1 MTDSCVIEQ
10 HVFQLPTF
18 HSLLTYHAHSA
29 SVTAISISP
38 FPPPLPTPSKP
49 ETSSWLLGT
58 GTSTPL
64 KSPTFSEMPSAAAAA
79 RRVTSQQLHS
89 SPLRHATGKP
99 SQPHV
104 PNVPSN
110 QIYIATASLDG
121 HVCVQSLV
129 DLRDVSLR
137 NFARPVKAVAL
148 SPEFRSDRTYLSGGL
163 AGQLV
168 LTVGAGHGLTTS
180 STTGGVAAVAQA
192 ASGWLGAVG
201 LGSSGS
207 GKDTVLHQ
215 GEGTISCIRW
225 SGSGRFV
232 AWLNETGIKI
242 MRTNLKLDS
251 ASAESQDDAWKRIG
265 HIDRPQ
271 TQEWDEMAGLWQGRA
286 EWIDESALDVDEADA
301 KDGAAKPA
309 DTTPSPAKE
318 MLKEQV
324 AKDKKR
330 MERLLVGWGGMIWII
345 HVHAG
350 SIGTGKNV
358 GEKTA
363 GRAEIVK
370 M

>member
-1 MTDSCVIEQ
+1 M
-10 HVFQLPTF
+10 PT
-18 HSLLTYHAHSA
+18 A
-29 SVTAISISP
+29 SS
-38 FPPPLPTPSKP
+38 SKP
-49 ETSSWLLGT
+49 ETSNWLASQLG
-58 GTSTPL
+58 GASTPP
-64 KSPTFSEMPSAAAAA
+64 KPSSVYSDSPSAASAA
-79 RRVTSQQLHS
+79 RKPPTSRASPSRQGGRQQ
-89 SPLRHATGKP
+89 
-99 SQPHV
+99 QPGPPPI

-110 QIYIATASLDG
+110 QLHVATASLDG

-148 SPEFRSDRTYLSGGL
+148 SPEFRSDRSYLSGGL

-168 LTVGAGHGLTTS
+168 LTAGAGQGLSTS
-180 STTGGVAAVAQA
+180 STTGGAAAVAAA

-201 LGSSGS
+201 LGGSSG

-225 SGSGRFV
+225 SGSGKFV

-251 ASAESQDDAWKRIG
+251 SNAESHDDAWKRIG

-286 EWIDESALDVDEADA
+286 EWIDEMALEVSDEDADE
-301 KDGAAKPA
+301 GKPEVA
-309 DTTPSPAKE
+309 PSPAKE
-318 MLKEQV
+318 LLKEQ
-324 AKDKKR
+324 AARDKKKI
-330 MERLLVGWGGMIWII
+330 ERLLVGWGGMIWII
-345 HVHAG
+345 NVHPG
-350 SIGTGKNV
+350 SVGTGKNV

>member
-1 MTDSCVIEQ
+1 M
-10 HVFQLPTF
+10 HVVQLPTF
-18 HSLLTYHAHSA
+18 HSLLTYHGHSA

-38 FPPPLPTPSKP
+38 FPPPLPVASKP
-49 ETSSWLLGT
+49 EASNWLAAQLGS
-58 GTSTPL
+58 STPT
-64 KSPTFSEMPSAAAAA
+64 KPSSVYSDTPSAAAAA
-79 RRVTSQQLHS
+79 RKPPQP
-89 SPLRHATGKP
+89 SPSKPHNKP
-99 SQPHV
+99 SGPPPI

-110 QIYIATASLDG
+110 QIHVGTASLDG

-168 LTVGAGHGLTTS
+168 LTVGAGPGAATS
-180 STTGGVAAVAQA
+180 STTGGAAAVAQA

-201 LGSSGS
+201 LGGGGSGS
-207 GKDTVLHQ
+207 GRDTVLHQ
-215 GEGTISCIRW
+215 GEGTVSCIRW
-225 SGSGRFV
+225 SGTGRFV

-251 ASAESQDDAWKRIG
+251 AGAESQEDAWKRIG
-265 HIDRPQ
+265 HVDRPQ
-271 TQEWDEMAGLWQGRA
+271 TREWDEMAGLWQGRA
-286 EWIDESALDVDEADA
+286 EWIDETALEVGEDVDEEDKAESVVA
-301 KDGAAKPA
+301 
-309 DTTPSPAKE
+309 PSPAKE
-318 MLKEQV
+318 MLKEQ
-324 AKDKKR
+324 AARDKKK

-350 SIGTGKNV
+350 SVGTGRNV
-358 GEKTA
+358 GEKTT